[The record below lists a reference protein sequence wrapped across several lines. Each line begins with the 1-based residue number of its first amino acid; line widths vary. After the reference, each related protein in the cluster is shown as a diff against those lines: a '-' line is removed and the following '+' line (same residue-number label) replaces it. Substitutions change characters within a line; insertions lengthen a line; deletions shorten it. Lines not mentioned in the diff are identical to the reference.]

1 MVQEYNYQSMMKVKN
16 IKMIME
22 NDMAVTMIDLQKLKA
37 IILERVIEHLQEQ
50 ADSENEFVRID
61 AEFLL
66 GFIGSLMI
74 EELLKNKEEP

>member
-1 MVQEYNYQSMMKVKN
+1 
-16 IKMIME
+16 
-22 NDMAVTMIDLQKLKA
+22 MAVTMIELQKLKA

>member
-1 MVQEYNYQSMMKVKN
+1 
-16 IKMIME
+16 ME
-22 NDMAVTMIDLQKLKA
+22 NDMAVTMIELQKLKA

-50 ADSENEFVRID
+50 ADSENEFVRTD

>member
-1 MVQEYNYQSMMKVKN
+1 
-16 IKMIME
+16 
-22 NDMAVTMIDLQKLKA
+22 MAVTMIELQKLKA

-50 ADSENEFVRID
+50 ADSENEFVRTD

-74 EELLKNKEEP
+74 EELLKNKEKP

>member
-1 MVQEYNYQSMMKVKN
+1 
-16 IKMIME
+16 
-22 NDMAVTMIDLQKLKA
+22 MAVTMIDLQKRKA

-74 EELLKNKEEP
+74 DELLENKEKP

>member
-1 MVQEYNYQSMMKVKN
+1 
-16 IKMIME
+16 
-22 NDMAVTMIDLQKLKA
+22 MAVTMIELQKLKA

-74 EELLKNKEEP
+74 EELLENKEKP

>member
-1 MVQEYNYQSMMKVKN
+1 
-16 IKMIME
+16 
-22 NDMAVTMIDLQKLKA
+22 MATTMIELQKLKA

-50 ADSENEFVRID
+50 ADSENEFVRTD

>member
-1 MVQEYNYQSMMKVKN
+1 
-16 IKMIME
+16 
-22 NDMAVTMIDLQKLKA
+22 MAVTMIDLQKLKA

-50 ADSENEFVRID
+50 ADSENEFVRTD

-74 EELLKNKEEP
+74 EELLKNKEEPWI

>member
-1 MVQEYNYQSMMKVKN
+1 M
-16 IKMIME
+16 ME
-22 NDMAVTMIDLQKLKA
+22 NDMAVTMIELQKLKA

-50 ADSENEFVRID
+50 ADSENEFTRTD

-66 GFIGSLMI
+66 GFIGTLMI

>member
-1 MVQEYNYQSMMKVKN
+1 
-16 IKMIME
+16 MIME

>member
-1 MVQEYNYQSMMKVKN
+1 
-16 IKMIME
+16 
-22 NDMAVTMIDLQKLKA
+22 MAVTMIELQKLKA

-50 ADSENEFVRID
+50 ADSENEFVRTD

>member
-1 MVQEYNYQSMMKVKN
+1 
-16 IKMIME
+16 ME
-22 NDMAVTMIDLQKLKA
+22 NDMGVTMIELQKLKA

-50 ADSENEFVRID
+50 ADRENEFARTD

-74 EELLKNKEEP
+74 DELLENKEKP

>member
-1 MVQEYNYQSMMKVKN
+1 
-16 IKMIME
+16 
-22 NDMAVTMIDLQKLKA
+22 MAVTMIDLQKLKA

>member
-1 MVQEYNYQSMMKVKN
+1 
-16 IKMIME
+16 ME

-50 ADSENEFVRID
+50 AYSENEFSRTD

>member
-1 MVQEYNYQSMMKVKN
+1 VV
-16 IKMIME
+16 ME
-22 NDMAVTMIDLQKLKA
+22 NDMAVTMIELQKLKA

-50 ADSENEFVRID
+50 ADSENEFVRTD

>member
-1 MVQEYNYQSMMKVKN
+1 
-16 IKMIME
+16 MIE
-22 NDMAVTMIDLQKLKA
+22 LQKLKA

-50 ADSENEFVRID
+50 ANSGTEYARTD

>member
-1 MVQEYNYQSMMKVKN
+1 
-16 IKMIME
+16 ME
-22 NDMAVTMIDLQKLKA
+22 NDMAVTMIELQKLKA

-50 ADSENEFVRID
+50 ADSENEFVRTD

-74 EELLKNKEEP
+74 EELLENKEKP

>member
-1 MVQEYNYQSMMKVKN
+1 MVQEYNYQSMMRVK
-16 IKMIME
+16 

>member
-1 MVQEYNYQSMMKVKN
+1 
-16 IKMIME
+16 
-22 NDMAVTMIDLQKLKA
+22 MAVTMIDLQKLKA

-74 EELLKNKEEP
+74 EELLENKEKPQVAK

>member
-22 NDMAVTMIDLQKLKA
+22 NDMAVTMIELQKLKA

-50 ADSENEFVRID
+50 ADSENEFVRTD

>member
-1 MVQEYNYQSMMKVKN
+1 
-16 IKMIME
+16 ME
-22 NDMAVTMIDLQKLKA
+22 NDMAVTMIELQKLKA

-50 ADSENEFVRID
+50 ADSGAEFARTD

-74 EELLKNKEEP
+74 EELLKNKEKP

>member
-1 MVQEYNYQSMMKVKN
+1 
-16 IKMIME
+16 MIME

-50 ADSENEFVRID
+50 ADSENEFARTD

-66 GFIGSLMI
+66 GFIGTLMI

>member
-1 MVQEYNYQSMMKVKN
+1 MMVKK
-16 IKMIME
+16 
-22 NDMAVTMIDLQKLKA
+22 DMAVTKIDLQKLKA

-50 ADSENEFVRID
+50 ANSGTEYARTD

>member
-1 MVQEYNYQSMMKVKN
+1 
-16 IKMIME
+16 MIME

-37 IILERVIEHLQEQ
+37 IILEEVIEHLQEQ
-50 ADSENEFVRID
+50 ANSENEFVRND

-74 EELLKNKEEP
+74 DELLENKEKP